1 MDEEEELRT
10 VLKRK
15 PTAPLNEVSKLG
27 DVVREI
33 MNGRVLPRQ
42 KRFAPVARIWAHLL
56 PEELRRNCRLIDISA
71 GQLKVQ
77 VQSKAYE
84 QELRWCSTELL
95 RQLQEQCP
103 QAGIKEIKFVVG

>member
-1 MDEEEELRT
+1 MGEEEELRRIIE
-10 VLKRK
+10 RK
-15 PTAPLNEVSKLG
+15 PTAPPHEASKLG

-33 MNGRVLPRQ
+33 MNYRILPRQ
-42 KRFAPVARIWAHLL
+42 KRFASVAQIWVRLL
-56 PEELRRNCRLIDISA
+56 PEQLQRNCKLIDISA

-103 QAGIKEIKFVVG
+103 QAKIKKIKFVVG

>member
-1 MDEEEELRT
+1 MGEEEELRRI
-10 VLKRK
+10 VERK
-15 PTAPLNEVSKLG
+15 LTTLPNEASKLG
-27 DVVREI
+27 DVAKQI
-33 MNGRVLPRQ
+33 MNDRILPRQ
-42 KRFAPVARIWAHLL
+42 KRYASVAQLWARLL
-56 PEELRRNCRLIDISA
+56 PEQLQQNCKIIDISA

-103 QAGIKEIKFVVG
+103 QAKIKKIKFVVG

>member
-1 MDEEEELRT
+1 MDEEEELRR
-10 VLKRK
+10 VIERK
-15 PTAPLNEVSKLG
+15 PTAPPNEASKLG
-27 DVVREI
+27 DVAREI
-33 MNGRVLPRQ
+33 MNSRVLPQQ
-42 KRFAPVARIWAHLL
+42 KRFAPVARLWASLL
-56 PEELRRNCRLIDISA
+56 PEQLRQNCKLIDISA

-103 QAGIKEIKFVVG
+103 QARIKKIKFVVG